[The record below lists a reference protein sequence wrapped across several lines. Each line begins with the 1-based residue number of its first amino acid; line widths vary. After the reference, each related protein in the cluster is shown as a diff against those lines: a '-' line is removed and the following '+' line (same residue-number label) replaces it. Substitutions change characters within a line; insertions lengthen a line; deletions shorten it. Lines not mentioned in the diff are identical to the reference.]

1 MGFEQTCLGVL
12 QVVKSQEEDSDG
24 LIRCAWS
31 HLMNMWS
38 QLTGREYIEAGK
50 NQFYSG
56 VILLCCER
64 RVQSHGEKCVGGEL
78 TVLLFVPRISASHF
92 QGQANPLWFYLGVE
106 LVRGDQSLGK
116 PVKDLSLHYEGRKAA
131 GKWKKKNNDG
141 CWAVPW
147 VMV

>member
-1 MGFEQTCLGVL
+1 
-12 QVVKSQEEDSDG
+12 
-24 LIRCAWS
+24 
-31 HLMNMWS
+31 MNMWS